1 MNPQQTSNVMS
12 YYWKSLDCELCK
24 SEYPETISHKGS
36 KLDLMEINKPE
47 YPYVILE
54 STQRDRNQRI
64 SVFIISMQNKNCIR
78 LGRGHGSDIRISDIS
93 VSRFHAVIKFEQD
106 SFWLE
111 DNASKFGTL
120 IDATTKFTFEEP
132 EEIVLQVGRT
142 VLHCRYS

>member
-1 MNPQQTSNVMS
+1 MFAGFDDDTRQNRVLCLKVMTGA
-12 YYWKSLDCELCK
+12 K
-24 SEYPETISHKGS
+24 H
-36 KLDLMEINKPE
+36 
-47 YPYVILE
+47 
-54 STQRDRNQRI
+54 
-64 SVFIISMQNKNCIR
+64 
-78 LGRGHGSDIRISDIS
+78 DIS